1 MSLPT
6 IHGTNPNKILDF
18 YEKLWP
24 KVPSLGT
31 MEKLGEVN
39 GYFWM
44 TLNKLEGI
52 RNFLNLKQRYGNG
65 RCETRRNAMTWKIKK
80 TIQAINEAAI
90 QATYQTAS
98 IYKFSS
104 KST

>member
-18 YEKLWP
+18 YEKLCSN
-24 KVPSLGT
+24 VLSLGT
-31 MEKLGEVN
+31 MGKLGEVN

-52 RNFLNLKQRYGNG
+52 RNFLNL
-65 RCETRRNAMTWKIKK
+65 
-80 TIQAINEAAI
+80 
-90 QATYQTAS
+90 
-98 IYKFSS
+98 
-104 KST
+104 

>member
-6 IHGTNPNKILDF
+6 IHGTNSNKILDF
-18 YEKLWP
+18 YEKLCS
-24 KVPSLGT
+24 KVLS
-31 MEKLGEVN
+31 N
-39 GYFWM
+39 
-44 TLNKLEGI
+44 TL
-52 RNFLNLKQRYGNG
+52 
-65 RCETRRNAMTWKIKK
+65 

-104 KST
+104 KSTWSKKKTTRLLRPAKPLIEKLW